1 MLEMWMLS
9 INVGVGIAEPDMLI
23 VEAMSVLL
31 LGEAEVVIEAMFI
44 DEEPMSMD
52 EVVGMAIDIDIAID
66 VSRRAMVIDDAMD
79 IPALPD
85 CIAIPPPMYAELAP

>member
-44 DEEPMSMD
+44 DEEAMSMD

-66 VSRRAMVIDDAMD
+66 VSLRAMVIDDAIE
-79 IPALPD
+79 IPPLPD
-85 CIAIPPPMYAELAP
+85 CIAIPPPMYAVLAP